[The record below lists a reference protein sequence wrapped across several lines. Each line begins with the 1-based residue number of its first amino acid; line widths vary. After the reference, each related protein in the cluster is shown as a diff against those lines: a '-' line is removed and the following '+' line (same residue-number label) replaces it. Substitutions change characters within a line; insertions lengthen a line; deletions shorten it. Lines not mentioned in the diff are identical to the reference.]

1 MEIAMRRLLLA
12 TTAAAALVAG
22 TSLGLAQEGGKV
34 GTPQAAPGGTHEKT
48 PGAPAPGKG
57 TSTHPSQ
64 GKGTPGGMTQG
75 ERPNQPG
82 AREGRGDRDGRVGQ
96 GERREEPGVRGERG
110 DRDGRVG
117 QGERREQPGAREERG
132 DRDGRVG
139 QSERREEPGVRGG
152 ERGER
157 SQAREGRE
165 GGRPAQL
172 SADQRTR
179 IHQSLF
185 RGRTE
190 VRRLDKVEFAV
201 RVGVTVPRTVV
212 FYDLPADIVEIVPA
226 YRAYK
231 YFLVGDEIVIV
242 DPATYEIVDVIPA

>member
-22 TSLGLAQEGGKV
+22 TSLGLAQDSGKGGA
-34 GTPQAAPGGTHEKT
+34 PQAAPGATHEKT
-48 PGAPAPGKG
+48 PGAP
-57 TSTHPSQ
+57 TQ
-64 GKGTPGGMTQG
+64 GKGSTSAHPAQGKGAPGGMTQG

-82 AREGRGDRDGRVGQ
+82 AERGDRDGRVGQ
-96 GERREEPGVRGERG
+96 GERKDEPGARGERG

-117 QGERREQPGAREERG
+117 QGERRQEPGARGE
-132 DRDGRVG
+132 
-139 QSERREEPGVRGG
+139 

-157 SQAREGRE
+157 SQAREG
-165 GGRPAQL
+165 GRAAQL

-185 RGRTE
+185 RGRAE
-190 VRRLDKVEFAV
+190 VRRLDKVDFAV
-201 RVGVTVPRTVV
+201 RVGVAVPRTVV

>member
-22 TSLGLAQEGGKV
+22 TSLGLAQDSGKGGA
-34 GTPQAAPGGTHEKT
+34 PQPAPGGVHEKT
-48 PGAPAPGKG
+48 PGGPAQGKG
-57 TSTHPSQ
+57 TSANPAQ
-64 GKGTPGGMTQG
+64 GKGAPGGMTQG

-82 AREGRGDRDGRVGQ
+82 ARERRGERDGRVGQ
-96 GERREEPGVRGERG
+96 GERREEPGARGERG
-110 DRDGRVG
+110 DRDHRVG

-139 QSERREEPGVRGG
+139 QGERWEEPGVRG

-185 RGRTE
+185 RGRAE
-190 VRRLDKVEFAV
+190 VRRLDKVDFAV

>member
-1 MEIAMRRLLLA
+1 METAMRRLLLA

-22 TSLGLAQEGGKV
+22 TSLGLAQDSGKG
-34 GTPQAAPGGTHEKT
+34 GTPQAAPSGTHEKT
-48 PGAPAPGKG
+48 PGAPAQGKG
-57 TSTHPSQ
+57 TSAHPAQ
-64 GKGTPGGMTQG
+64 GKGTPGGVTQG

-82 AREGRGDRDGRVGQ
+82 ARDGRGDRDGRVGQ
-96 GERREEPGVRGERG
+96 GERREEPGARGERG

-117 QGERREQPGAREERG
+117 QGERRQ
-132 DRDGRVG
+132 
-139 QSERREEPGVRGG
+139 EPGVRGE

-157 SQAREGRE
+157 SQARE

-179 IHQSLF
+179 VHQSLF
-185 RGRTE
+185 RGRAE
-190 VRRLDKVEFAV
+190 VRRLDKVDFAV